1 MASVNK
7 IILLGTVTTA
17 PDFRVLSG
25 GSMMVSLQMETT
37 VGKETESHDVTFYGR
52 LAEIV
57 MQYVAEGSVIFV
69 EGKIRSRQY
78 RDKNGVKRLVTDIV
92 SQKMQMFGRKKDMV
106 SDTDDLF
113 SKDNPYKKAREGRGD
128 PPDLSRFEYD
138 DW

>member
-37 VGKETESHDVTFYGR
+37 VGEETESHDVTFYGR

-78 RDKNGVKRLVTDIV
+78 RDKNGVERLVTDIV
-92 SQKMQMFGRKKDMV
+92 SQKCRCSDGKKI
-106 SDTDDLF
+106 SFPTRTIF
-113 SKDNPYKKAREGRGD
+113 FPKDNPYKKAREGRGD
-128 PPDLSRFEYD
+128 PPDLSRFEI
-138 DW
+138 

>member
-25 GSMMVSLQMETT
+25 GSMMVSLRMETT
-37 VGKETESHDVTFYGR
+37 VGEETESHDVTFYGR

-92 SQKMQMFGRKKDMV
+92 SQKMQMFGREKRYR
-106 SDTDDLF
+106 F
-113 SKDNPYKKAREGRGD
+113 RHGRSFFKRQS
-128 PPDLSRFEYD
+128 L
-138 DW
+138 

>member
-37 VGKETESHDVTFYGR
+37 VGEETESHDVTFYGR

-57 MQYVAEGSVIFV
+57 MQYVAE
-69 EGKIRSRQY
+69 
-78 RDKNGVKRLVTDIV
+78 
-92 SQKMQMFGRKKDMV
+92 QMFGRKKDIV